1 MRKLIN
7 ILIMLI
13 PVIIYSQTKAQQS
26 VTWNFTNS
34 EKSKLTCIIN
44 YPSGQVTTYWE
55 NVSIADSY
63 FSFSQYVT
71 SGSTYLSSCRF
82 VPN

>member
-44 YPSGQVTTYWE
+44 YPSGQVT
-55 NVSIADSY
+55 N
-63 FSFSQYVT
+63 
-71 SGSTYLSSCRF
+71 
-82 VPN
+82 